1 MYRTHTNGALNLSHK
16 GERVELSGWV
26 QGIRDKGFLMWIDLR
41 DRYGITQ
48 LVLDEARTDKSLF
61 EKQENSVRICD
72 KSFWRSA

>member
-61 EKQENSVRICD
+61 EKARKLGQNL
-72 KSFWRSA
+72 